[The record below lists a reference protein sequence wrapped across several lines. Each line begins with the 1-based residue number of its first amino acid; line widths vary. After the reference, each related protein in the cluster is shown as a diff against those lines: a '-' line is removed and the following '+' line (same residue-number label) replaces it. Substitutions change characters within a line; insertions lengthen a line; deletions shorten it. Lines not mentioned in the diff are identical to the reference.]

1 MTNRPTLQRKHTR
14 TTEENRNSGL
24 DEGARI
30 SLDGQDYEVR
40 AGDLSGLHAARLRR
54 EAGYSF
60 NRLLELLAEDSDLD
74 VIATLVWL
82 SRIVRGEDVTL
93 ESVLES
99 IGYAQLMDDGFTVE
113 QIQHPEE
120 LADDDPEG

>member
-1 MTNRPTLQRKHTR
+1 M
-14 TTEENRNSGL
+14 
-24 DEGARI
+24 
-30 SLDGQDYEVR
+30 
-40 AGDLSGLHAARLRR
+40 
-54 EAGYSF
+54 
-60 NRLLELLAEDSDLD
+60 
-74 VIATLVWL
+74 WL